1 MKAILVP
8 ASWIFVCF
16 LRGDYYVCAFFPDP
30 IKNQTMAMPC
40 EMHKVSDRESLLENR
55 FSIRW
60 SEFQSGRFLKWTV
73 IFDVLRP
80 FSLSPQD
87 RPLDFGTGQFE
98 RF

>member
-1 MKAILVP
+1 
-8 ASWIFVCF
+8 
-16 LRGDYYVCAFFPDP
+16 
-30 IKNQTMAMPC
+30 MAMPC